1 MMSRDAAFTSASP
14 LLPFLDCVPLLKR
27 TAAGAHARGG
37 ALRTCPPLT
46 RATPTERNNRISKAL
61 SNRSHAAISTVL
73 SPHRFP
79 GNSVSPVDRMTN
91 TPPLLRRL
99 QLLQPALPLFTTNGH
114 STPKIPSE
122 QRTAAPRN
130 MSYSFVVVPPPAPA
144 ATPAFEAHVST
155 LLRHVPHPTFI
166 TCTSYSPYFT
176 SAAAEGMAA
185 APSGTAVDS
194 ANATETSATQQALS
208 YLHKCVAADVGLVL
222 TVTATR
228 ATCAEE
234 SLQGTEGG
242 QQGSQQRPKL
252 LGSLAPASLQ
262 PVKSLTGASRSGVAA
277 VLADFHRRTS
287 VAAAIAPG
295 ATNCQKGTR
304 HRSRGLMVLRGD
316 DGGDTRRRMAS
327 AQRDGASASAALPSP
342 NPYADFADGV
352 DLLRFISSILTSR
365 DGEALCDALGG
376 ESDRAAMCLCVGGY
390 PQGHVLDRQWG
401 TTQERADAGTA
412 APLPGQS
419 PFPYQTLSSL
429 RFLEELDVVF
439 ADTEAQLRRAV
450 GTPSAP
456 RPLSV
461 ESCLEA
467 AGALFARLDAVRR
480 LWATPSSYPPDVRAA
495 CTHRTVVDKVLLRPS
510 AAQPCVAAG
519 ASDVCHSTGACVV
532 VTQMITSATEFLDYV
547 EDVRIALR
555 SSITTAGGDVCG
567 CGNGAAAAEE
577 RAASGTSSPSSAAAA
592 ARLASLPSLVV
603 VPGLMAP
610 LRGEQYLRSTLQL
623 KVMPSVPFQ
632 TALRE
637 YERALHSA
645 TETLRK
651 AAAFTSEA
659 VRSRNDAPTA
669 TLKREADDP
678 ACVNAIHMYQQA
690 KEAAEERFQE
700 RMVDMTVAIVRDLRA
715 HGYTHVNFSTF
726 QYGCG
731 DAVGRVVAALDVEG
745 GEAVKLQ

>member
-1 MMSRDAAFTSASP
+1 
-14 LLPFLDCVPLLKR
+14 
-27 TAAGAHARGG
+27 
-37 ALRTCPPLT
+37 
-46 RATPTERNNRISKAL
+46 
-61 SNRSHAAISTVL
+61 
-73 SPHRFP
+73 
-79 GNSVSPVDRMTN
+79 MTN
-91 TPPLLRRL
+91 TSPLLRRL
-99 QLLQPALPLFTTNGH
+99 QLLQPALPLFITNGH

-122 QRTAAPRN
+122 QTTAAPRN
-130 MSYSFVVVPPPAPA
+130 MCYSFVVVPPPAPA

-185 APSGTAVDS
+185 APAGTAVDS

-208 YLHKCVAADVGLVL
+208 YLHKCVAADVCLVL

-234 SLQGTEGG
+234 SLEGTEGG

-252 LGSLAPASLQ
+252 LGSSAPASLQ
-262 PVKSLTGASRSGVAA
+262 PVNSLTGASRSGVAA

-295 ATNCQKGTR
+295 ATNSQKEAR
-304 HRSRGLMVLRGD
+304 HRNRGLMVLRGD
-316 DGGDTRRRMAS
+316 DGGYTRRRMAS
-327 AQRDGASASAALPSP
+327 AQKDGAYASAALSSPS
-342 NPYADFADGV
+342 PYADFADGV

-365 DGEALCDALGG
+365 DGEALCDALDG

-401 TTQERADAGTA
+401 TTQERADAATA

-419 PFPYQTLSSL
+419 PFPYQTSSSL
-429 RFLEELDVVF
+429 RFLEEVDVVL
-439 ADTEAQLRRAV
+439 ADTEEQLRRAV
-450 GTPSAP
+450 GTHSAS

-461 ESCLEA
+461 ESCLEV

-480 LWATPSSYPPDVRAA
+480 LWATPSSYPPDVRTA
-495 CTHRTVVDKVLLRPS
+495 CTRRTVVDKVLLRPS
-510 AAQPCVAAG
+510 ATQSCVAAR
-519 ASDVCHSTGACVV
+519 ASDVYHSAGACVV

-547 EDVRIALR
+547 EDVRSVLR

-567 CGNGAAAAEE
+567 CGGNGAAAAEE

-592 ARLASLPSLVV
+592 APLSSLSSLVV

-610 LRGEQYLRSTLQL
+610 LRGEQFLRATLQL
-623 KVMPSVPFQ
+623 KVMPSAPFQ
-632 TALRE
+632 AALRE

-651 AAAFTSEA
+651 AVAFTSDA
-659 VRSRNDAPTA
+659 VRSRDDAPTA
-669 TLKREADDP
+669 TLKREADDS
-678 ACVNAIHMYQQA
+678 ACVNAIHTYQQA

-700 RMVDMTVAIVRDLRA
+700 RMVDVTVAIVRDLRA
-715 HGYTHVNFSTF
+715 HGYTHVNFSAF

-731 DAVGRVVAALDVEG
+731 DAVGRVVAALDAEG
-745 GEAVKLQ
+745 GEAVLLQ